1 MKIGST
7 CAWTT
12 CVLGLLVTG
21 SLWTLGRLVR
31 GQHVFWEYLS
41 QGGHEH
47 WGELSKGGVVQGRI
61 KVISA
66 DSEPWHCDHSNHK
79 NEHI

>member
-1 MKIGST
+1 M
-7 CAWTT
+7 
-12 CVLGLLVTG
+12 
-21 SLWTLGRLVR
+21 R

-61 KVISA
+61 KVISSRIVKITGHFRHTPSHYHGLA
-66 DSEPWHCDHSNHK
+66 RSCPAML
-79 NEHI
+79 